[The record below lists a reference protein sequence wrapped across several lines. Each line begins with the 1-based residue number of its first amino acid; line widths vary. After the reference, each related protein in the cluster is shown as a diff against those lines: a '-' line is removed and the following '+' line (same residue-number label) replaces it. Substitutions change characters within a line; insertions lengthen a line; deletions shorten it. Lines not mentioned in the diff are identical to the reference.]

1 MLEFVK
7 VYNIEIC
14 IVGNLEIKFFFIF
27 YEFYVFVMKNLFLF

>member
-14 IVGNLEIKFFFIF
+14 NVGNLEIKFFLF